1 MEQNMSVTTGVP
13 NAPTYLGWSICNT
26 LCCCLP
32 IGIVAI
38 VFSIRAD
45 TANSIGDSA
54 RAHAHSRMAKNMNI
68 AALVVG
74 IIIFIIYIVYIAIMF
89 SQIKASVQNDK
100 LDEYMNRFKHY
111 TG

>member
-1 MEQNMSVTTGVP
+1 MERNMAGTTGVP

-45 TANSIGDSA
+45 TANTIGDSA

-68 AALVVG
+68 AALVFG
-74 IIIFIIYIVYIAIMF
+74 IIILIIYIVYIAIMF
-89 SQIKASVQNDK
+89 SQIKANS
-100 LDEYMNRFKHY
+100 H
-111 TG
+111 